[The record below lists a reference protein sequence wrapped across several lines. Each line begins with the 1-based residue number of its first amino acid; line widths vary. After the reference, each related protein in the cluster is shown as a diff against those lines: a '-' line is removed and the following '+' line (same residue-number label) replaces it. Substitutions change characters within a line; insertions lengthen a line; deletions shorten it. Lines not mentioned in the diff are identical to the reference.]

1 MNIAIHGAEVLQF
14 HWNGKFLKNAIGH
27 FKMPICC
34 MILFLDADEFV
45 SDEFVNEVAIKIQ
58 DPNYNGY
65 TIQFQNYFM
74 GKKLRYGYF
83 NKWHFSK
90 KSKRSYEKIEEDL

>member
-1 MNIAIHGAEVLQF
+1 LLHE
-14 HWNGKFLKNAIGH
+14 W
-27 FKMPICC
+27 
-34 MILFLDADEFV
+34 ILFLDADEFV

-74 GKKLRYGYF
+74 GKIALWLWF
-83 NKWHFSK
+83 Q
-90 KSKRSYEKIEEDL
+90 

>member
-1 MNIAIHGAEVLQF
+1 LI
-14 HWNGKFLKNAIGH
+14 GKFLKNAIGH
-27 FKMPICC
+27 FQNANLLHEW
-34 MILFLDADEFV
+34 ILFLDADEFV

-74 GKKLRYGYF
+74 GKIALWLWF
-83 NKWHFSK
+83 Q
-90 KSKRSYEKIEEDL
+90 

>member
-1 MNIAIHGAEVLQF
+1 MDDTMNIAFQWGRSIAI
-14 HWNGKFLKNAIGH
+14 HWNGKFLKKKLGTS
-27 FKMPICC
+27 KMPICC

-74 GKKLRYGYF
+74 GKKLRYGYGF

-90 KSKRSYEKIEEDL
+90 KSKRSL

>member
-1 MNIAIHGAEVLQF
+1 MNGSIF
-14 HWNGKFLKNAIGH
+14 
-27 FKMPICC
+27 
-34 MILFLDADEFV
+34 DADEFV

-74 GKKLRYGYF
+74 GKKNWLWLWF
-83 NKWHFSK
+83 K
-90 KSKRSYEKIEEDL
+90 